1 MKLVKGYLGSD
12 LQMEGTLESKESIR
26 IDATYVGS
34 VLSEHSVIVGAL
46 GKVKGHIQSPVI
58 KIDGWVEGDL
68 NATKLVEVLG
78 NAHIEGDI
86 ITPIGGLKMQ
96 IGGKFEGKLIMNSEK

>member
-1 MKLVKGYLGSD
+1 M
-12 LQMEGTLESKESIR
+12 
-26 IDATYVGS
+26 
-34 VLSEHSVIVGAL
+34 
-46 GKVKGHIQSPVI
+46 I

-78 NAHIEGDI
+78 NADIQGDI

-96 IGGKFEGKLIMNSEK
+96 IGGKFEGKLIMSSAK